1 MRLRSTSG
9 IYILLIL
16 FVVCILCLV
25 LSKPTN
31 YNECSELTRHRETVK
46 LGKDKIIVH
55 QILIIDDD
63 RELCALLK
71 RQLQSEQIQ
80 ADCCYSGREGITA
93 LSEGNYQ
100 LVVLDIMM
108 PGLSGFDV
116 LEKIR
121 EGSSVPVLML
131 TAKDDNASKVRG
143 LRSGA
148 DDYLAKPFNMDE
160 FLARVAS
167 LIRRYTV
174 LNGTVAFGG
183 VLSYT
188 GLKINLDERSITT
201 GQGTFELPNKEFEL
215 LLYLAHHQG
224 RIMTKK
230 QIYEAVWQEEYCYD
244 DASIMVMIS
253 KLRKKVEPDPTS
265 PTVIQTVKGI
275 GYRFNKEL

>member
-1 MRLRSTSG
+1 MNR
-9 IYILLIL
+9 
-16 FVVCILCLV
+16 
-25 LSKPTN
+25 
-31 YNECSELTRHRETVK
+31 
-46 LGKDKIIVH
+46 
-55 QILIIDDD
+55 ILIIDDD

-71 RQLQSEQIQ
+71 RHIEAEQML
-80 ADCCYSGREGITA
+80 ADCRHSGREGLA
-93 LSEGNYQ
+93 AFSEGSYQ
-100 LVVLDIMM
+100 LVVLDVMM
-108 PGLSGFDV
+108 PGLGGFEV
-116 LEKIR
+116 LEEIR
-121 EGSSVPVLML
+121 AGSSVPVLML

-148 DDYLAKPFNMDE
+148 DDYLAKPFDMDE

-174 LNGTVAFGG
+174 LNEMDAFQG

-188 GLKINLDERSITT
+188 GLEINLDERSVTT
-201 GQGTFELPNKEFEL
+201 ERGTFELPNKEFEL

-244 DASIMVMIS
+244 DANIMVMIS
-253 KLRKKVEPDPTS
+253 KLRKKVEPDPAS

>member
-1 MRLRSTSG
+1 MNR
-9 IYILLIL
+9 
-16 FVVCILCLV
+16 
-25 LSKPTN
+25 
-31 YNECSELTRHRETVK
+31 
-46 LGKDKIIVH
+46 
-55 QILIIDDD
+55 ILIIDDD

-71 RQLQSEQIQ
+71 RHIEAEQML
-80 ADCCYSGREGITA
+80 ADCRHSGREGLA
-93 LSEGNYQ
+93 AFSEGSYQ
-100 LVVLDIMM
+100 LVVLDVMM
-108 PGLSGFDV
+108 PGLGGFEV
-116 LEKIR
+116 LEEIR
-121 EGSSVPVLML
+121 AGSSVPVLML
-131 TAKDDNASKVRG
+131 TAKDDSASKVRG

-148 DDYLAKPFNMDE
+148 DDYLAKPFDMDE

-174 LNGTVAFGG
+174 LNEMDAFQG

-188 GLKINLDERSITT
+188 GLEINLDERSVTT
-201 GQGTFELPNKEFEL
+201 ERGTFELPNKEFEL

-244 DASIMVMIS
+244 DANIMVMIS
-253 KLRKKVEPDPTS
+253 KLRKKVEPDPAS

>member
-1 MRLRSTSG
+1 M
-9 IYILLIL
+9 
-16 FVVCILCLV
+16 
-25 LSKPTN
+25 K
-31 YNECSELTRHRETVK
+31 
-46 LGKDKIIVH
+46 

-71 RQLQSEQIQ
+71 RQLQLEEIQ
-80 ADCCYSGREGITA
+80 ADCRHSGKEGIAA
-93 LSEGNYQ
+93 LSEGCYQ
-100 LVVLDIMM
+100 LVVLDAMM

-121 EGSSVPVLML
+121 ESSSVPVLML
-131 TAKDDNASKVRG
+131 TAKDDSASKVRG

-148 DDYLAKPFNMDE
+148 DDYLTKPFEMDE
-160 FLARVAS
+160 FLARVVS

-174 LNGTVAFGG
+174 LNGTDTTG

-188 GLKINLDERSITT
+188 GLKINLDERSVTT
-201 GQGTFELPNKEFEL
+201 EHGTVELPNKEFEL
-215 LLYLAHHQG
+215 LLYLAQNQG
-224 RIMTKK
+224 KIMTKK

-253 KLRKKVEPDPTS
+253 KLRKKVEPDPGS

>member
-1 MRLRSTSG
+1 M
-9 IYILLIL
+9 
-16 FVVCILCLV
+16 
-25 LSKPTN
+25 N
-31 YNECSELTRHRETVK
+31 H
-46 LGKDKIIVH
+46 
-55 QILIIDDD
+55 ILIIDDD

-71 RQLQSEQIQ
+71 RQLQSEQMQ
-80 ADCCYSGREGITA
+80 ADCRYSGREGLET
-93 LSEGNYQ
+93 LSEGSYQ
-100 LVVLDIMM
+100 LVVLDVMM
-108 PGLSGFDV
+108 PGLNGFDV

-121 EGSSVPVLML
+121 EDSSVPVLML

-148 DDYLAKPFNMDE
+148 DDYLAKPFDMDE
-160 FLARVAS
+160 FLARVTS

-174 LNGTVAFGG
+174 LNGTDAPGG

-188 GLKINLDERSITT
+188 GLTINLDERSVTT

-244 DASIMVMIS
+244 DANIMVMIS
-253 KLRKKVEPDPTS
+253 KLRKKVEPDPAS